1 MEIGLLNLKHS
12 KGQAGFTLIELMIS
26 LTLGLLIVAAAIQL
40 FITGITSYKL
50 QKAMAHIQD
59 NASLG
64 LNFIVDDIR
73 KANLS
78 SPVPAINDQTAYSPP
93 MLCLQ
98 QITILKRAV

>member
-1 MEIGLLNLKHS
+1 MFQDHIVCSWRHTEMKTDLLDIKHVKAQS
-12 KGQAGFTLIELMIS
+12 GFTLIELMIS

-73 KANLS
+73 GTCKT
-78 SPVPAINDQTAYSPP
+78 PQTA
-93 MLCLQ
+93 
-98 QITILKRAV
+98 

>member
-1 MEIGLLNLKHS
+1 MEIDLLYPKHAKTQS
-12 KGQAGFTLIELMIS
+12 GFTLIELMIS

-64 LNFIVDDIR
+64 LN
-73 KANLS
+73 
-78 SPVPAINDQTAYSPP
+78 
-93 MLCLQ
+93 
-98 QITILKRAV
+98 